1 MDKITKLLKEHNEEF
16 TQMVNE
22 FYDEKY
28 PSKKGKTICTFK
40 VAGKHYNSNIFTKN
54 YRLFLN
60 DLSTS
65 MGGKAFKRVMGRYV
79 EFNPNDFPKSVILK
93 GQYEN
98 INGVF
103 YLSTYSSTETK
114 INHIKDLCEFLD
126 IPLVLEYPKT
136 YYSDIAR
143 ELGILPS

>member
-1 MDKITKLLKEHNEEF
+1 MDKIQKLLQEHNQEF
-16 TQMVNE
+16 LEMVDN

-28 PSKKGKTICTFK
+28 PSKKGKTLCTFK
-40 VAGKHYNSNIFTKN
+40 VAGKHYNSDIFTKN
-54 YRLFLN
+54 YRSFLN

-65 MGGKAFKRVMGRYV
+65 MGGKAFKRVLGRYV
-79 EFNPNDFPKSVILK
+79 EFNPDDFPKSVIQR

-98 INGVF
+98 VNGVF
-103 YLSTYSSTETK
+103 YISTYSSTETK

-136 YYSDIAR
+136 YYTDIAR
-143 ELGILPS
+143 ELGIIN

>member
-1 MDKITKLLKEHNEEF
+1 MEKINRLLNEHNQEF
-16 TQMVNE
+16 LEMVDN

-28 PSKKGKTICTFK
+28 PSKKGKTLCTFK
-40 VAGKHYNSNIFTKN
+40 VAGKHYNSDIFTKN
-54 YRLFLN
+54 YRSFLN

-65 MGGKAFKRVMGRYV
+65 MGGKAFKRVLGRYV
-79 EFNPNDFPKSVILK
+79 EFNPDDFPKSVIQR

-98 INGVF
+98 VNGVF
-103 YLSTYSSTETK
+103 YISTYSSTETK

-136 YYSDIAR
+136 YYTDIAR
-143 ELGILPS
+143 ELGIIN

>member
-1 MDKITKLLKEHNEEF
+1 MDKIRKLLQEHNQEF
-16 TQMVNE
+16 LEMVDN

-28 PSKKGKTICTFK
+28 PSKKGKTLCTFK
-40 VAGKHYNSNIFTKN
+40 VAGKHYNSDIFTKN
-54 YRLFLN
+54 YRSFLN

-65 MGGKAFKRVMGRYV
+65 MGGKAFKRVLGRYV
-79 EFNPNDFPKSVILK
+79 EFNPDDFPKSVIQR

-98 INGVF
+98 VNGVF
-103 YLSTYSSTETK
+103 YISTYSSTETK

-136 YYSDIAR
+136 YYTDIAR
-143 ELGILPS
+143 ELGIIN